1 MKFRC
6 LLTTILLVISCL
18 NGANAQV
25 KNVVIA
31 AVYGGGSNA
40 GAMYQYD
47 FVELFNSTSSPQT
60 LTNWSV
66 QYSGALSASWQ
77 KQTINAVIPAG
88 GYYLIQFSG
97 NAGAPTGA
105 VLPTP
110 DVIGTVNI
118 SATTGKVALVKV
130 DADLSGTG
138 IGDSTV
144 VDLVGYGGTA
154 SGYEMMPAP
163 VLTSKKCLIRINNGC
178 TDINDNSSDFI
189 ASTSYVPHNSASPIH
204 RCDGLPVKLIS
215 FEASLINNR
224 AVLNWEVASQI
235 GFKGFEIQ
243 ESKEGNS
250 FINLSAVKSN
260 SNASGGKYIYQSTE
274 PIVTKEYFR
283 LKLVDNDG
291 SVKYSSVVIVN
302 VKGAINGKL
311 GLYPNPATTNLSLS
325 FLKAIAGATIKITNV
340 EGSLLLVKRIQI
352 GSTEASMDITK
363 LPASLYFISY
373 ENNGVRSISKFA
385 KQ

>member
-6 LLTTILLVISCL
+6 LFTTILLVISCL

-31 AVYGGGSNA
+31 SVYGGGSNA

-47 FVELFNSTSSPQT
+47 FIELYNPTSTPKS
-60 LTNWSV
+60 LANWSV
-66 QYSGALSASWQ
+66 QYSGALSFSWQ

-88 GYYLIQFSG
+88 GYYLVQLNG

-110 DVIGTVNI
+110 DVIGTINV
-118 SATTGKVALVKV
+118 SATTGKVALVNV
-130 DADLSGTG
+130 DADLSGTS

-154 SGYEMMPAP
+154 SGYETMPAP
-163 VLTSKKCLIRINNGC
+163 VITSKKCLIRINNGC
-178 TDINDNSSDFI
+178 TDNNDNSTDFI
-189 ASTSYVPHNSASPIH
+189 TSTSYVPHNSASPIR
-204 RCDGLPVKLIS
+204 RCDGLPVKLIL
-215 FEASLINNR
+215 FEANLVNDK
-224 AVLNWEVASQI
+224 VLLNWEVTSQI
-235 GFKGFEIQ
+235 GFNGFTVQ
-243 ESKEGNS
+243 ESKDGNS
-250 FINLSAVKSN
+250 FINVVNIKSN
-260 SNASGGKYIYQSTE
+260 NNAAGGKYSYQGTE

-283 LKLVDNDG
+283 LMLVDNDG
-291 SVKYSSVVIVN
+291 SVKYSKVVFVN
-302 VKGAINGKL
+302 VKGAIDGKL
-311 GLYPNPATTNLSLS
+311 GFYPNPATTYLSLN
-325 FLKAIAGATIKITNV
+325 FLKAIAGATVKIMSV
-340 EGSLLLVKRIQI
+340 EGNVLLLKKIQI
-352 GSTEASMDITK
+352 GSTESRIDISK

-373 ENNGVRSISKFA
+373 ENNGVRSVSKFV